1 MAMLPPGRPAP
12 GSKLVDQGFKLEAT
26 VLTAASPATALG
38 VPSRPMVTQLS

>member
-1 MAMLPPGRPAP
+1 MAMLPPEDRPRIV
-12 GSKLVDQGFKLEAT
+12 LVVLQLEAT